1 MAHICEPQY
10 AHLFHNLN
18 SKVKFITVHDLIP
31 FVFKKKLKRNLYL
44 NSLSLRYLKF
54 YNRVFA
60 ISQNT
65 KNDILKYTDCPES
78 KIEVVMRSVE
88 KYFNSNTIDKK
99 LVCKTYKIP
108 TDKKKI
114 LISGNIFYKNLST
127 SLKVLNFLN
136 KDRDDL
142 IFIHIG
148 SENEKI
154 DGLKIFHNN
163 LILIPFVNREE
174 LPKIYKICDLLF
186 YPSLYE
192 GFGMPLL
199 EAMSCGLPIVC
210 SNNSSI
216 PEVVGNA
223 ALMSNHD
230 DINFFVKSINKILDD
245 SDFKNS
251 LRNKSIIRSNKFDI
265 QKSHSNL
272 IKIYQ
277 EEINNHYKKN

>member
-1 MAHICEPQY
+1 M
-10 AHLFHNLN
+10 
-18 SKVKFITVHDLIP
+18 
-31 FVFKKKLKRNLYL
+31 
-44 NSLSLRYLKF
+44 
-54 YNRVFA
+54 
-60 ISQNT
+60 
-65 KNDILKYTDCPES
+65 
-78 KIEVVMRSVE
+78 
-88 KYFNSNTIDKK
+88 
-99 LVCKTYKIP
+99 
-108 TDKKKI
+108 
-114 LISGNIFYKNLST
+114 
-127 SLKVLNFLN
+127 
-136 KDRDDL
+136 
-142 IFIHIG
+142 
-148 SENEKI
+148 
-154 DGLKIFHNN
+154 
-163 LILIPFVNREE
+163 IPFVNREE

-245 SDFKNS
+245 LDFKNS